1 MFSCQENY
9 FWTCKTGTL
18 EFIEDQTTLKPRLA
32 TADYSFPLLRWHQ
45 SLRLAQDLGFA
56 GIDVS
61 LFEGRSHL
69 KPAETLTR
77 PRQAGV
83 EVRNAVHGTG
93 LTVADVFG
101 IPGVTFADLCPNH
114 PDFAVRNQSREY
126 FQKIL
131 EFAVACESDHLSILP
146 GIAFENESFDQSLS
160 RCAEELAWRC
170 ERAADAKVKFSVE
183 AHIGSIIQKPEF
195 AARLLALVPA
205 LTLTLDLGHFVA
217 QGIAQT
223 GADALIARASH
234 VHARCASPNRLQTS
248 LKHNT
253 IDFADLVKKLTAQAY
268 SGWYAVEYV
277 WIDWEHCN
285 EVDNLSETIL
295 LRDLLQSMGEQLA

>member
-1 MFSCQENY
+1 
-9 FWTCKTGTL
+9 
-18 EFIEDQTTLKPRLA
+18 LKARLA
-32 TADYSFPLLRWHQ
+32 TADYSFPLLKWHQ

-69 KPAETLTR
+69 NPAEMLAR
-77 PRQAGV
+77 PRRAGV
-83 EVRNAVHGTG
+83 DVRNAVHGAG
-93 LTVADVFG
+93 LTVADIFG
-101 IPGVTFADLCPNH
+101 IPGATFDDLCPNH
-114 PDFAVRNQSREY
+114 PDSAVRKQSREY
-126 FQKIL
+126 FQRIL
-131 EFAVACESDHLSILP
+131 EFAVACESHHLSILP
-146 GIAFENESFDQSLS
+146 GIVFENESFDQSLS

-170 ERAADAKVKFSVE
+170 EKAADAKIKFSVE
-183 AHIGSIIQKPEF
+183 GHIGSIIQKPEF
-195 AARLLALVPA
+195 VARLLALVSD

-217 QGIAQT
+217 QGIAQAE
-223 GADALIARASH
+223 ADVLIARASH

-253 IDFADLVKKLTAQAY
+253 IDFGDLVKKLNAQAY
-268 SGWYAVEYV
+268 SGWYAIEYV

-295 LRDLLQSMGEQLA
+295 LRDLLLSIGEPSA

>member
-1 MFSCQENY
+1 V
-9 FWTCKTGTL
+9 
-18 EFIEDQTTLKPRLA
+18 KPRLA
-32 TADYSFPLLRWHQ
+32 TADYSFPLLEWRQ

-61 LFEGRSHL
+61 LFEGRSQL
-69 KPAETLTR
+69 RPSETLAR
-77 PRQAGV
+77 PAQTGTK
-83 EVRNAVHGTG
+83 VRNAVHEAG
-93 LTVADVFG
+93 LKVADVFG
-101 IPGVTFADLCPNH
+101 IPGETFADLCPNH
-114 PDFAVRNQSREY
+114 PDSQVRRKSREY

-131 EFAVACESDHLSILP
+131 EFAVACESHHLSILP
-146 GIAFENESFDQSLS
+146 GIIFEEESFEQSFS

-170 ERAADAKVKFSVE
+170 EKAADASIKFSVE
-183 AHIGSIIQKPEF
+183 AHIGSIIQKPDR
-195 AARLLALVPA
+195 ARRLLASVPA

-217 QGIAQT
+217 QGIPQ
-223 GADALIARASH
+223 GQADELIARASH
-234 VHARCASPNRLQTS
+234 VHARCANPNRLQAS

-253 IDFADLVKKLTAQAY
+253 IDFADLVKKLTVESY

-295 LRDLLQSMGEQLA
+295 LRDLLRAIGEKLA